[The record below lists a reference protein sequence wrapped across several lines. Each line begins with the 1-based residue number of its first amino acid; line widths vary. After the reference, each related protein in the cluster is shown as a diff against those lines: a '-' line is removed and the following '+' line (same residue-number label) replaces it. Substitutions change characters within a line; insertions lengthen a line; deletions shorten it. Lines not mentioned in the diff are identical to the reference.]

1 MNMDFEKSF
10 NYITADKNWKSKLMT
25 GGALSFLAFI
35 ILFLPL
41 IFIKHLDFV
50 VFVSLLSVAFII
62 SLILNFATFGYFA
75 LTAHNRIHNNENFLP
90 EWKNFGKLIA
100 AGCKVVIGHVLFF
113 LPFALIGGVI
123 LLVIMFPEIL
133 PDYHAIS
140 VLITLI
146 LIAAGLFAYFI
157 LYMLLVIFYFLLFGS
172 FLTDLKILSFLNF
185 KKAAGFAKN
194 NIVNYLIFWLLVIVV
209 SLIVQFLSVVLIFTI
224 IGALLIPWLIFYS
237 YLVSADIIAQFVK
250 TSKE

>member
-41 IFIKHLDFV
+41 IFIKHLDFT
-50 VFVSLLSVAFII
+50 VFVSLLSVSFII

-75 LTAHNRIHNNENFLP
+75 ITAHNRIHNNENFLP
-90 EWKNFGKLIA
+90 EWKNFGELIV
-100 AGCKVVIGHVLFF
+100 AGCKVVIGHMLFF
-113 LPFALIGGVI
+113 LPFAIIGGVI

-133 PDYHAIS
+133 PHYHAIS

-185 KKAAGFAKN
+185 KKAAGFLKN
-194 NIVNYLIFWLLVIVV
+194 NIINYLIFWLLVIVV